1 MVLRWRL
8 NRTYELDV
16 TRLESEQLRRRGIR
30 LEWATNVWNVLEVVV
45 TVSLGI
51 RAHSLALIAFGLDS
65 TIEIFASTVVIQNL
79 SDVQLDE
86 GDRRTHRSLRL
97 IAIAFWALG
106 MFLLVVSAR
115 SLALAIH
122 PDGTLVG
129 IAFMG
134 LTAVVMFGLAH
145 LKART
150 AQALGSETLG
160 AEAAMTLLDGCLS
173 VGVLLALVLNS
184 LLGWWWVDAT
194 AAVVVAGFAICDG
207 IQNWQGSRPHGDP
220 ARPC

>member
-1 MVLRWRL
+1 M
-8 NRTYELDV
+8 NLDV
-16 TRLESEQLRRRGIR
+16 TGPERKQLRRRGIR

-45 TVSLGI
+45 TVSIGV

-79 SDVQLDE
+79 SDVRVDE

-97 IAIAFWALG
+97 IAVAFWALG
-106 MFLLVVSAR
+106 VFLLVVSAR
-115 SLALAIH
+115 SLVLVVH
-122 PDGTLVG
+122 PDGTLLG

-150 AQALGSETLG
+150 ARALGSETLG
-160 AEAAMTLLDGCLS
+160 AEAAMTTLDGCLS
-173 VGVLLALVLNS
+173 VGVLTALVLNS
-184 LLGWWWVDAT
+184 SLGWWWVDAC
-194 AAVVVAGFAICDG
+194 AAIVVAGFAISNG
-207 IQNWQGSRPHGDP
+207 IQNWQDSRPHEDR
-220 ARPC
+220 ATR